1 MKHSI
6 CNIQLLPKA
15 ADLRKKRFDEFRLNM
30 LIALFLLLS
39 RNAMKS
45 WLTSSSFLIPSF
57 PGPRFFLPNC
67 LKREAG
73 SGSVTTRRNNGND
86 HKKSD
91 GFYFILNNI
100 YSGVPSSVRLV

>member
-15 ADLRKKRFDEFRLNM
+15 ADPRKKRFDEFRLNM

-45 WLTSSSFLIPSF
+45 WLTSSSFLIPSC

-73 SGSVTTRRNNGND
+73 RGSVTTRRNNGN
-86 HKKSD
+86 
-91 GFYFILNNI
+91 G
-100 YSGVPSSVRLV
+100 P

>member
-39 RNAMKS
+39 RNA
-45 WLTSSSFLIPSF
+45 
-57 PGPRFFLPNC
+57 
-67 LKREAG
+67 
-73 SGSVTTRRNNGND
+73 
-86 HKKSD
+86 
-91 GFYFILNNI
+91 
-100 YSGVPSSVRLV
+100 

>member
-15 ADLRKKRFDEFRLNM
+15 ADLRKKRFDEFCLNM

-39 RNAMKS
+39 RNPMKS

-57 PGPRFFLPNC
+57 PGPRVMVY
-67 LKREAG
+67 
-73 SGSVTTRRNNGND
+73 SVT
-86 HKKSD
+86 
-91 GFYFILNNI
+91 
-100 YSGVPSSVRLV
+100 PEAEA